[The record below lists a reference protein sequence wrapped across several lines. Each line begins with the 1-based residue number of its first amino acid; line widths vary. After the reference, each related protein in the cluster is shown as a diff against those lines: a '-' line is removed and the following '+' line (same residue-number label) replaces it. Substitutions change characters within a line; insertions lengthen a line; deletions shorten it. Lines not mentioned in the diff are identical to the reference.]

1 MKKIYN
7 IPIDEESVFIDRPN
21 RYLANCK
28 FNNDKIEAVHVH
40 DPGRLKELLYEGNRV
55 LLQKA
60 ANPNRKTA
68 WDVIAA
74 DADGEWILINSKF
87 HRYIS
92 QAVLNDETINPLGKL
107 DNIKAEVKFKKSRI
121 DYLVEKNGEKIWIEV
136 KGVSLSLDKK
146 AMFPD
151 APTTRGQKHLKEL
164 MELKESGARAAVYLL
179 ILRDSNIFE
188 PKWETDPVFSELFYE
203 AMEKGVEIYPILF
216 EYRDENIY
224 YKKLINIAD
233 KKKGE

>member
-1 MKKIYN
+1 MKKVYN
-7 IPIDEESVFIDRPN
+7 IPIDEEAIFIDRPN

-28 FNNDKIEAVHVH
+28 FSNGNIEAVHVH
-40 DPGRLKELLYEGNRV
+40 DPGRLKELLYSENRV

-60 ANPNRKTA
+60 TNPNRKTA
-68 WDVIAA
+68 WDIIAA

-92 QAVLNDETINPLGKL
+92 QNVLNDETINPLGKL
-107 DNIKAEVKFKKSRI
+107 DSLKAEVKYKKSRI
-121 DYLVEKNGEKIWIEV
+121 DYLVVKNGEKIWIEV
-136 KGVSLSLDKK
+136 KGVSLSQNKK

-164 MELKESGARAAVYLL
+164 MELKESGDRAAVFLL
-179 ILRDSNIFE
+179 VLRDSDIFE

-203 AMEKGVEIYPILF
+203 AIEKGVEVYPILF
-216 EYRDENIY
+216 EYKDEYIY
-224 YKKLINIAD
+224 YKNLIDI
-233 KKKGE
+233 KKKS